1 MVLEVGEL
9 LNSVKNPFCVVCSNP
24 CSGICYKGTKL
35 EEAYE
40 ILKKADA
47 IVMGSPVYFGSVSA
61 QLKAFFDKTRKLRSE
76 KLSTISLH
84 AE

>member
-1 MVLEVGEL
+1 
-9 LNSVKNPFCVVCSNP
+9 
-24 CSGICYKGTKL
+24 L

-76 KLSTISLH
+76 KAL
-84 AE
+84 

>member
-47 IVMGSPVYFGSVSA
+47 IVMEVPYTLEVFRHS
-61 QLKAFFDKTRKLRSE
+61 LKHFLTKRES
-76 KLSTISLH
+76 
-84 AE
+84 